1 MTFARMAERNPT
13 VTIRTHIAF
22 GAAICNAWM
31 ETTGCMEVGCDV
43 GMEVTGCKLVGC
55 DAGVEAT
62 GTLVD
67 EVQPVR
73 RMEKSVKERGVH
85 NWHHRVFCI
94 YYNVDTC
101 VLQSCENSNK

>member
-1 MTFARMAERNPT
+1 MNLARMAKRNPT
-13 VTIRTHIAF
+13 VTIRTHTAF

-43 GMEVTGCKLVGC
+43 GME
-55 DAGVEAT
+55 AT

-67 EVQPVR
+67 KVHPIR
-73 RMEKSVKERGVH
+73 RMKKSVKERGVH

-94 YYNVDTC
+94 HYNVDTC
-101 VLQSCENSNK
+101 NESVASNQILKQHKC